1 MKAWKLLCI
10 LLFTLCLPL
19 FSGCWN
25 YREFDALNIVSAIA
39 IDSGTQGY
47 KYHITFEFL
56 DESGQS
62 PKART
67 LETEGDTIFDAA
79 RNAAAASQK
88 KLYFSSCRTVIISQ
102 DLARHGI
109 APLFDFLLRDTEPR
123 ITLFPLISKEK
134 TAGEILHQ
142 ESSSAQLI
150 GLELARVL
158 ESNAKNLAEAHTTQ
172 LFEAYGMLAD
182 RGMSLT
188 LPYIK
193 LQGSELGKIP
203 TLDGTAVF
211 KDDILI
217 GFLSSQ
223 ETKYFL
229 YVRNQ
234 AKGGLLLT
242 AIGGG
247 TEKNIA
253 LEILGSNT
261 TISPQMIGNAV
272 GMQID
277 IKTKCD
283 FGENQSTKALSNQG
297 GILQAEKAA
306 EKTLQDGISAVITR
320 VQRDYKSDIFGFGKE
335 LHESMPDYWK
345 KVKGDW
351 NNEFPSMKFTVNT
364 TINIQG
370 TATARE
376 DGEAGNQNG

>member
-10 LLFTLCLPL
+10 LLLILCLPL
-19 FSGCWN
+19 LGGCWN
-25 YREFDALNIVSAIA
+25 YREFDSLSIVSAVA
-39 IDSGTQGY
+39 IDPGTQGH

-56 DESGQS
+56 DESGQT
-62 PKART
+62 PKSKT

-79 RNAAAASQK
+79 RNATAASQK
-88 KLYFSSCRTVIISQ
+88 KLYFSSCRTIIISQ

-109 APLFDFLLRDTEPR
+109 APLFDFLLRDSEPR

-142 ESSSAQLI
+142 ESVSAQLI
-150 GLELARVL
+150 GLELAKVL

-172 LFEAYGMLAD
+172 LFEAYGMLAEK
-182 RGMSLT
+182 GMSLT

-193 LQGSELGKIP
+193 LQGSESGKIP

-217 GFLSSQ
+217 GFLSPQ
-223 ETKYFL
+223 ETKCFL

-234 AKGGLLLT
+234 VKGGLLLT
-242 AIGGG
+242 TVGGG
-247 TEKNIA
+247 AEKNIA

-261 TISPQMIGNAV
+261 TISPEMTGNAV
-272 GMQID
+272 GMKID

-283 FGENQSTKALSNQG
+283 FGENQSTKALSDQD
-297 GILQAEKAA
+297 GILQVEKAS
-306 EKTLQDGISAVITR
+306 EKTLQDEISAVITR

-345 KVKGDW
+345 KIKGDW
-351 NNEFPSMKFTVNT
+351 NNEFPSMKFTVNPT
-364 TINIQG
+364 VNIQG

-376 DGEAGNQNG
+376 DGEAAKQNG